1 MPPSLLEI
9 RRKKLLHR
17 ARYRGFKE
25 ADILVGGFAEDALPG
40 MTEPDLDAF
49 EAILEAGDHEIYAWV
64 SANASPPDAIDL
76 NLVERMRAF
85 DAAAK
90 IRRG

>member
-1 MPPSLLEI
+1 MSSGQTEI

-25 ADILVGGFAEDALPG
+25 ADILIGGFAEDALSD
-40 MTEPDLDAF
+40 MTERDLDAF
-49 EAILEAGDHEIYAWV
+49 EAILEASDHEIYAWV
-64 SANASPPDAIDL
+64 SANASPPDEIDPGL
-76 NLVERMRAF
+76 IERMRAF